1 MVSAL
6 IFIVFVLIAAALI
19 IIWVKR
25 QNSAPDTYPAGS
37 VLTLHITGMQCE
49 KCSASVMEALNA
61 VNGVHAEVDLKNNCA
76 AVKLS
81 ESVFSK
87 TLKEAVGERGFK
99 VSGIQVKQKAD
110 AQ

>member
-37 VLTLHITGMQCE
+37 VLTLHITGMHCE
-49 KCSASVMEALNA
+49 KCSASVMQALNA
-61 VNGVHAEVDLKNNCA
+61 VNGVHAEVDLKNNFRNGQGNYRFPR
-76 AVKLS
+76 KPHRRS
-81 ESVFSK
+81 RSY
-87 TLKEAVGERGFK
+87 VG
-99 VSGIQVKQKAD
+99 
-110 AQ
+110 